1 MYTNRAL
8 PLENA
13 VEVGG
18 LVGHIIGPL
27 DCSSGCHT
35 GVAFS
40 SCSGSYPVALRK
52 EGGRS
57 LWEGG
62 GKGRVEVNPLEGGGR
77 GEGGGES
84 RGHGA
89 QLVSAGSASTRS
101 DHTLVTLNMVL
112 LAHPTQRFAISWRRL
127 LRTVVWSMS
136 VPSARQ

>member
-27 DCSSGCHT
+27 DCSSGCRCCVFRVQWELP
-35 GVAFS
+35 G
-40 SCSGSYPVALRK
+40 CSQ
-52 EGGRS
+52 EGGGAQPMG
-57 LWEGG
+57 GG
-62 GKGRVEVNPLEGGGR
+62 GKGRVEVNPWEGGGR

-101 DHTLVTLNMVL
+101 DHTLK
-112 LAHPTQRFAISWRRL
+112 
-127 LRTVVWSMS
+127 
-136 VPSARQ
+136 